1 MADAV
6 DMDKAPTEGHVLL
19 SAHMKKRAINPNP
32 LNKLTGA
39 GMHKERLV
47 VLRPKTITWYEE
59 KGKDDRHPK
68 GEIILNAHTLLEEYD
83 TGSDDTYAFMIE
95 TGGTSD
101 DDAKREKLVLQ
112 CATKEEREKW
122 KKQIRGQVK
131 MLTEQAS

>member
-1 MADAV
+1 M
-6 DMDKAPTEGHVLL
+6 
-19 SAHMKKRAINPNP
+19 
-32 LNKLTGA
+32 
-39 GMHKERLV
+39 
-47 VLRPKTITWYEE
+47 
-59 KGKDDRHPK
+59 
-68 GEIILNAHTLLEEYD
+68 LNANTLLEEYD

>member
-1 MADAV
+1 MSSF
-6 DMDKAPTEGHVLL
+6 K
-19 SAHMKKRAINPNP
+19 S
-32 LNKLTGA
+32 
-39 GMHKERLV
+39 
-47 VLRPKTITWYEE
+47 RPKTISWYEE

-68 GEIILNAHTLLEEYD
+68 GEIVLNAHTLLEEYD
-83 TGSDDTYAFMIE
+83 TGSDATYAVMSE